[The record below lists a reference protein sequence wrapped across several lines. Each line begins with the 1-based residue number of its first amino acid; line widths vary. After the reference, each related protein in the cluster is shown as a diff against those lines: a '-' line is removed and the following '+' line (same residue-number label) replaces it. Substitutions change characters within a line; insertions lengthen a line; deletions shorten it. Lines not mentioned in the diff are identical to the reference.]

1 MTRGINGSRGRPL
14 PSVLSEHSR
23 SRPAP
28 RALPVGITR
37 SWHRRTA
44 SLGTLVE
51 LGRVVIRGGR
61 LWLLPMLV
69 ILAGTAVLFTV
80 LTLLEYVAP
89 FVYTVF

>member
-1 MTRGINGSRGRPL
+1 MNAR
-14 PSVLSEHSR
+14 
-23 SRPAP
+23 
-28 RALPVGITR
+28 ITR
-37 SWHRRTA
+37 SWQRRAA

-51 LGRVVIRGGR
+51 LGRVVARSGR

-69 ILAGTAVLFTV
+69 VLAGTAVLFTI

>member
-1 MTRGINGSRGRPL
+1 MN
-14 PSVLSEHSR
+14 
-23 SRPAP
+23 
-28 RALPVGITR
+28 RAITR
-37 SWHRRTA
+37 SWKRRTS

-51 LGRVVIRGGR
+51 LGRVVTRGGR

-69 ILAGTAVLFTV
+69 VLAGTAVLFTV